1 MTDITTLRPGGTAGR
16 GTADDAFMSEKGTK
30 ASMGK
35 VIAVDFDGVL
45 FTEAYPKIGM
55 PIAPNINRA
64 KNARAAG
71 AKLILWT
78 CREGFALAEA
88 IAACMAVGLEFDAI
102 NENLPE
108 TKERYGS
115 DPRKVG
121 ADEYWDDKVVCVGG
135 ICLNREDRTMNVML
149 DEGAFLPTRAHD
161 ADAGLDLY
169 TPEEFML
176 LMPSSDG
183 INSQTVDTGVHVE
196 IPAGYVGMIKSKS
209 GLNVNRGIV
218 TEGVI
223 DAGYTGSIKVKLYN
237 LSGDIQH
244 FRRGDKI
251 AQLVILPIVTPAP
264 VVVNKFAQ
272 TERGDNGFGSTGR

>member
-1 MTDITTLRPGGTAGR
+1 M
-16 GTADDAFMSEKGTK
+16 E
-30 ASMGK
+30 K

-64 KNARAAG
+64 KNARANG

-108 TKERYGS
+108 TKEKYGN

-121 ADEYWDDKVVCVGG
+121 ADEYWDDKAVCVGG
-135 ICLNREDRTMNVML
+135 IWLNREDRTMNVML
-149 DEGAFLPTRAHD
+149 DEGAILPTRAHD

-169 TPEEFML
+169 TPESFIL
-176 LMPSSDG
+176 LPDREQELDYEV
-183 INSQTVDTGVHVE
+183 IDTGVHVE
-196 IPAGYVGMIKSKS
+196 IPEGFVGMIKSKS
-209 GLNVNRGIV
+209 GLNVNDGIV
-218 TEGVI
+218 AEGVI
-223 DAGYTGSIKVKLYN
+223 DAGYTGSIKVKLYLLGKN
-237 LSGDIQH
+237 EKYFD
-244 FRRGDKI
+244 RGDKI